1 MFQRDFEDVPATVL
15 HNKDNTTNCIAD
27 DSAMRMMMYEV
38 AHQTLTYHMEGYEEF
53 KYQLNSLIST
63 YPPSFI
69 YIHDPAAPRVTG
81 SVIRSILNDL
91 TRSDEVHLS
100 YAQINAVS
108 CFNPRLL
115 FDTILNALAEWS
127 PSWEEGCSN
136 WSGPAEFQGHRFN
149 ESFDAFLHGLRAI
162 RTSIETKRAERLK
175 ETMPELLVPLSRL
188 SELSQVDITTI
199 LFSDVRWEQIRPSLG
214 AAPDPYFIDIPPLSK
229 QAVLT
234 RLLSLYPPTP
244 STIVDANTYHPN
256 LKPLYNQFL
265 STIYSICSPFT
276 ADPDELAYIAA
287 ARWPGFVKP
296 VLDEYARH
304 RNGRIWEVP
313 ESEAEDGSDDIE
325 LYEIKAGAPEVMP
338 PAEDTRMRLIKAFR
352 DSFIVALEQLYPRK
366 ISALSWSQVNYPP
379 DNFLSK
385 PPNEVDYREW
395 RNSCLLH
402 HF

>member
-1 MFQRDFEDVPATVL
+1 M
-15 HNKDNTTNCIAD
+15 
-27 DSAMRMMMYEV
+27 
-38 AHQTLTYHMEGYEEF
+38 
-53 KYQLNSLIST
+53 
-63 YPPSFI
+63 
-69 YIHDPAAPRVTG
+69 
-81 SVIRSILNDL
+81 
-91 TRSDEVHLS
+91 
-100 YAQINAVS
+100 
-108 CFNPRLL
+108 
-115 FDTILNALAEWS
+115 
-127 PSWEEGCSN
+127 
-136 WSGPAEFQGHRFN
+136 
-149 ESFDAFLHGLRAI
+149 
-162 RTSIETKRAERLK
+162 
-175 ETMPELLVPLSRL
+175 
-188 SELSQVDITTI
+188 
-199 LFSDVRWEQIRPSLG
+199 
-214 AAPDPYFIDIPPLSK
+214 
-229 QAVLT
+229 LT

-313 ESEAEDGSDDIE
+313 ESEAEDGYDDIE
-325 LYEIKAGAPEVMP
+325 LYEIKAGEPEVMP

-385 PPNEVDYREW
+385 PPNEGPSIPVRLPDID
-395 RNSCLLH
+395 SGGTLLSGLPRMAKFVLVASFLASTNPPKTDLRMFGRGPDERAKRRRKKGGSPRKSVAKGTAVKVIISRLYH
-402 HF
+402 R